1 MFDVHQLLRWLSAE
15 RPPVPIRE
23 GLSERHRRA
32 HREGGLDVLLSS
44 RPFPGER
51 RFDLWLPD
59 LGVAV
64 ELRRKTSRL
73 EVDCGGES
81 FALRTHGAQ
90 PRGRCYFLNDLARL
104 ERVTLDLPEVKRG
117 IAVLLTND
125 ALYWEPPKTTP
136 DTVDAAFRLHEGR
149 VVSGKMAWSRN
160 ASPGTKKD
168 MEEPIILRGSYP
180 LRWRDYGQPFPRTNG
195 RFRYLAVET
204 SPRGRP
210 VPGGLNA
217 GARRCANRCFRER
230 SARGWS
236 CRYFRLAAIGYRVS
250 LALPLPPSSATIIV
264 PVRGEGDS
272 FHLTVPL
279 AGEPSNR

>member
-15 RPPVPIRE
+15 RPLFR
-23 GLSERHRRA
+23 SERDFQSAIAARIEKA
-32 HREGGLDVLLSS
+32 GLDVLLSS

-51 RFDLWLPD
+51 RFDLWLPKT
-59 LGVAV
+59 GVAV
-64 ELRRKTSRL
+64 ELRHKTSEL
-73 EVDCGGES
+73 KVDCGGES

-90 PRGRCYFLNDLARL
+90 DRGRCDFLNDLARL

-125 ALYWEPPKTTP
+125 ALYWKVPKTRP

-180 LRWRDYGQPFPRTNG
+180 LRWRDYGQPFPQTNG

-204 SPRGRP
+204 SPAAVRSP
-210 VPGGLNA
+210 A
-217 GARRCANRCFRER
+217 G
-230 SARGWS
+230 
-236 CRYFRLAAIGYRVS
+236 
-250 LALPLPPSSATIIV
+250 
-264 PVRGEGDS
+264 
-272 FHLTVPL
+272 
-279 AGEPSNR
+279 

>member
-15 RPPVPIRE
+15 RPLFR
-23 GLSERHRRA
+23 SERDFQSAIAARIEKA
-32 HREGGLDVLLSS
+32 GLDVLLSS
-44 RPFPGER
+44 RPFPRER

-149 VVSGKMAWSRN
+149 VVSGKMAWSQN

-204 SPRGRP
+204 SPAAVRSP
-210 VPGGLNA
+210 A
-217 GARRCANRCFRER
+217 G
-230 SARGWS
+230 
-236 CRYFRLAAIGYRVS
+236 
-250 LALPLPPSSATIIV
+250 
-264 PVRGEGDS
+264 
-272 FHLTVPL
+272 
-279 AGEPSNR
+279 